1 MSKDKQKKDT
11 SKEMIRDLNRKI
23 KAEKD
28 PKKKKSLLST
38 KERLELWDKAMN
50 GDSEALIED
59 GEQRGLYKKEEQDST
74 VKTEAPRQNTGLS
87 KNTETALKKI
97 DPPEFESTPLKVWRD
112 EHGNNKFVVD
122 PNNPDSGTISQIMGT
137 KDTEIAQQI
146 LTSACVAIN
155 PILAKRTGE
164 DKDNYAECF
173 NLIFQSMHDFQ
184 PKDAT
189 EARLIA
195 QAIAVFQHGMD
206 GLAKA
211 LHATQISHR
220 DSYINASTKLFRV
233 HNETIEALNRYRRG
247 GEQRVI
253 VQHQQVNITGQ
264 AQAIVGNFH
273 SEGGGAAIKKRGDNP
288 CQQYAEPKPEPTVTS
303 PVGSTPCPTADA
315 GCTVES
321 VQGQRRRKAGKS
333 SKT

>member
-1 MSKDKQKKDT
+1 MSKDKQKQDT
-11 SKEMIRDLNRKI
+11 HEETIRDLNRKI

-38 KERLELWDKAMN
+38 KKRLELWDKAMS
-50 GDSEALIED
+50 GDSEALIEA

-74 VKTEAPRQNTGLS
+74 IKTEVPGQSTGLS
-87 KNTETALKKI
+87 KNPETALKKI
-97 DPPEFESTPLKVWRD
+97 DTPEFGSTPLKMWKN
-112 EHGNNKFVVD
+112 EFVVD
-122 PNNPDSGTISQIMGT
+122 PNRPDSGELSQIMGT
-137 KDTEIAQQI
+137 KDTEIAEQI
-146 LTSACVAIN
+146 LTMACVAMN
-155 PILAKRTGE
+155 PIIAKRTGE
-164 DKDNYAECF
+164 GNYSECF

-206 GLAKA
+206 GLARA
-211 LHATQISHR
+211 ATATQISHR
-220 DSYINASTKLFRV
+220 DSYINTSTKLFRV
-233 HNETIEALNRYRRG
+233 HNETIEALNRHRRG

-253 VQHQQVNITGQ
+253 VQHQQVNISGQ
-264 AQAIVGNFH
+264 AQAVVGNFH
-273 SEGGGAAIKKRGDNP
+273 SEGGGGSIKNRGDNP
-288 CQQYAEPKPEPTVTS
+288 CQQYAEPKQEQTTTS
-303 PVGSTPCPTADA
+303 PVGNTPCPTEGA

-321 VQGQRRRKAGKS
+321 VPGRKQRKAGKS